1 MGYRAVLYMLKHE
14 LLLIILDLL
23 CLGIKEKGGI
33 FYEPNTKKI
42 DLVVIRINKNG
53 DMCNSRPC
61 YNCLNMMRIVNIRKV
76 YYSVNATDIICESV
90 KDMISIQ
97 ISSVSLH
104 LEKLNHNIK
113 FINNNTFYE
122 YLLHKLFPKEI
133 KKRNLESFIKYNLNN
148 VLPDYKTNINNN
160 NIEILN
166 TNNEIVITSF
176 II

>member
-1 MGYRAVLYMLKHE
+1 
-14 LLLIILDLL
+14 
-23 CLGIKEKGGI
+23 
-33 FYEPNTKKI
+33 
-42 DLVVIRINKNG
+42 
-53 DMCNSRPC
+53 
-61 YNCLNMMRIVNIRKV
+61 MMRIVNIRKV

-104 LEKLNHNIK
+104 LEKLKHNIK

-122 YLLHKLFPKEI
+122 YLLHKYFPKEI

-176 II
+176 IIE